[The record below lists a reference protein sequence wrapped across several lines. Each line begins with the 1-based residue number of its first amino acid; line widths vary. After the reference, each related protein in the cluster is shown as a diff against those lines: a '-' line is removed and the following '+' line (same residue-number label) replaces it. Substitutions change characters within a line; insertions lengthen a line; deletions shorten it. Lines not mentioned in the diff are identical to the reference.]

1 MIKEIKKMPCVA
13 QWMYFLNCLFMDR
26 GNVKQ
31 NLEIILKAIAQVKE
45 GYSIYIAPEG
55 TRNAT
60 DTLLEFK
67 EGSKKMEK
75 LEIIEKLKNEN
86 SELLKLMR
94 LRMIEIKKV
103 HKKGYL
109 TEIEQA
115 IEMIS
120 KLKLLENLSYNYFEN
135 EKFIALLEEN

>member
-1 MIKEIKKMPCVA
+1 
-13 QWMYFLNCLFMDR
+13 
-26 GNVKQ
+26 
-31 NLEIILKAIAQVKE
+31 
-45 GYSIYIAPEG
+45 
-55 TRNAT
+55 
-60 DTLLEFK
+60 
-67 EGSKKMEK
+67 MEK

-86 SELLKLMR
+86 AELLKLMR

-120 KLKLLENLSYNYFEN
+120 KLKLLENLSYNYLEN
-135 EKFIALLEEN
+135 EKFISFLEERLEE

>member
-1 MIKEIKKMPCVA
+1 MVLA
-13 QWMYFLNCLFMDR
+13 
-26 GNVKQ
+26 
-31 NLEIILKAIAQVKE
+31 
-45 GYSIYIAPEG
+45 
-55 TRNAT
+55 
-60 DTLLEFK
+60 LLEFK

-86 SELLKLMR
+86 EELLKLIR

-135 EKFIALLEEN
+135 EKFIALLEEQLEE